1 MSCYHLRTELAYF
14 SRQLPQN
21 ISTLNLLRRSQRSFN
36 FGHDNARKSVDDAE
50 SWWTGPILRCFSTEA
65 ASIMRARC
73 FHANNA
79 KPFYPR
85 LMFKRFVTL
94 IHVTDEAS
102 ESFWKMHAQFLWQE
116 MYRICKTN
124 PLRICH

>member
-1 MSCYHLRTELAYF
+1 MTREILLTKQNPDGLDLFQDAFQRKQP
-14 SRQLPQN
+14 QLW
-21 ISTLNLLRRSQRSFN
+21 RR
-36 FGHDNARKSVDDAE
+36 
-50 SWWTGPILRCFSTEA
+50 
-65 ASIMRARC
+65 
-73 FHANNA
+73 FHTNGA

-94 IHVTDEAS
+94 IHVTNEAS

-124 PLRICH
+124 PLRTCH